1 MPVEKTR
8 WLKRKVNVD
17 DPSVLSE
24 LPLTVG
30 ISTVYG
36 VIPLLSSI
44 KTSTGCN
51 VVRPDDEEFAS
62 ENFNKPDLL
71 ALVSDLIDRPS
82 ITSLNTLLIMLS
94 DSVVGDMAYREAVA
108 LTSRL
113 MGRDMNVSQLL
124 QSIEGMA
131 VKESVRT
138 DPDNSKKTDLNVIAK
153 YKTTVVV
160 KENDRPK
167 SACLRLCFNEALDK
181 TGLASLSL
189 TIYSG
194 LDQDKYGDVVVAY
207 PKFLLTNDG
216 VNEPTIAAYDSGGNI
231 TIATSEQLVEFEAL
245 LGPLLGELRQGME
258 HIKDTIIV
266 G

>member
-1 MPVEKTR
+1 M
-8 WLKRKVNVD
+8 
-17 DPSVLSE
+17 
-24 LPLTVG
+24 
-30 ISTVYG
+30 
-36 VIPLLSSI
+36 
-44 KTSTGCN
+44 
-51 VVRPDDEEFAS
+51 
-62 ENFNKPDLL
+62 
-71 ALVSDLIDRPS
+71 
-82 ITSLNTLLIMLS
+82 
-94 DSVVGDMAYREAVA
+94 
-108 LTSRL
+108 
-113 MGRDMNVSQLL
+113 
-124 QSIEGMA
+124 
-131 VKESVRT
+131 
-138 DPDNSKKTDLNVIAK
+138 
-153 YKTTVVV
+153 

-167 SACLRLCFNEALDK
+167 SACLRLCLNEALDK

-245 LGPLLGELRQGME
+245 LGPLLGEVRQGME